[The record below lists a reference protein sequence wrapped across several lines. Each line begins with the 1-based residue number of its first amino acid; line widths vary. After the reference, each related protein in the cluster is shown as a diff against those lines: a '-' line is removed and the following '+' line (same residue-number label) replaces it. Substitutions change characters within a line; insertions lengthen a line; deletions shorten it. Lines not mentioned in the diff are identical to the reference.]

1 MNASIVIVVYCT
13 LIGLILGS
21 FITCLAYRLAEG
33 KSVVT
38 PARSFC
44 PRCDAQ
50 LAWYE
55 NLPIISYIIQKGR
68 CRHCGASIPARYLAV
83 EIVMGLGGM
92 ALAFKA
98 TSVAGWGLGM
108 AALFLMTTAAAME
121 DITGRVP
128 LFVRGWLAVIALALA
143 VHGGSEAVRN
153 VIAGGAVGAAAL
165 VLFPGAIDQVGRT
178 GRGVGWLLCLSGAV
192 IGGLA
197 GQRQWL
203 ALAVA
208 IVALMWPVVM
218 ARNPRHARPHPFSV
232 YPVVGS
238 LVVLVLS

>member
-165 VLFPGAIDQVGRT
+165 VLFLAQSIRWAGLGEE
-178 GRGVGWLLCLSGAV
+178 W
-192 IGGLA
+192 GGSCVFPA
-197 GQRQWL
+197 
-203 ALAVA
+203 
-208 IVALMWPVVM
+208 
-218 ARNPRHARPHPFSV
+218 
-232 YPVVGS
+232 
-238 LVVLVLS
+238 